1 MSTHRSHFV
10 IDIEAHEFPRPF
22 IDAAS
27 SIESFPTLGFSI
39 RKYVGNW
46 SRQRRLL
53 CHHQYCCNHIRTL
66 FYTLV
71 HKINYISQIKIV
83 ENQGNRWRFLRKFY
97 GSLHCSVLL
106 LVCIFC
112 WSQLFWTANY
122 WINHRL
128 HKNAKY
134 YNISNKIYPNIN
146 TFSGEVNWSL

>member
-1 MSTHRSHFV
+1 MSTHRSHLV

-53 CHHQYCCNHIRTL
+53 CHHQYCCNHIWTV
-66 FYTLV
+66 FYTLMY
-71 HKINYISQIKIV
+71 KLNYILQIKIV
-83 ENQGNRWRFLRKFY
+83 ENQEIDEDSFENFMEVCTA
-97 GSLHCSVLL
+97 HL

-122 WINHRL
+122 WINHKL

-134 YNISNKIYPNIN
+134 HNTSNKIYPNIN